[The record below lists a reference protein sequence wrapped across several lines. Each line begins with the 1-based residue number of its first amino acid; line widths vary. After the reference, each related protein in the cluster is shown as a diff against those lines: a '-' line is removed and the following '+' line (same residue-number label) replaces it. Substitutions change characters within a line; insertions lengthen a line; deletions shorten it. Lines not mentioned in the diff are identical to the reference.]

1 MRITKKRV
9 ADHSFLDFTNHIAS
23 TLLEL
28 RKSKE

>member
-1 MRITKKRV
+1 MRITNKRV

-28 RKSKE
+28 SKE